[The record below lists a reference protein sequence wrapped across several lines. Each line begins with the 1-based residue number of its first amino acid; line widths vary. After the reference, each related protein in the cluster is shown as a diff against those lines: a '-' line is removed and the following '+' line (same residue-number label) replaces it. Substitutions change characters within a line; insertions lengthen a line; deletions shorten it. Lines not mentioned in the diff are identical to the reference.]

1 MKCAEALVD
10 PRAATRK
17 ARGFTLIELM
27 IVIAVLGA
35 IIAAAIP
42 SYRQYNMRANRSGA
56 AQVMLNIQNREEA
69 YLLDARA
76 YTDVLGSSG
85 LNIVQDGWTCSNTP
99 ATGCSNNFY
108 TVTVTKPHPTLP
120 APSYLITATP
130 IAGKYQVD
138 DGNLTLTNTGTRLR
152 SAGDGKW

>member
-10 PRAATRK
+10 PRTAVRR

-42 SYRQYNMRANRSGA
+42 SYRQYNMRANRSAA
-56 AQVMLNIQNREEA
+56 AQVMLNVQNREEA

-76 YTDVLGSSG
+76 YTDVLGPSG
-85 LNIVQDGWTCSNTP
+85 LNIIQDGWTCSNTP

-108 TVTVTKPHPTLP
+108 TVTVAVVTGTPPT
-120 APSYLITATP
+120 YTVTATP

-138 DGNLTLTNTGTRLR
+138 DGNLTLTSSGTRSR